1 MSKLQKRVNLRPEQ
15 YRNYAEQAKAAGLG
29 LFVSSFEIL
38 GAWGAYSP
46 LAMPIH
52 EDVTD
57 ANTKRD
63 ERMQIGLAASIDLAR
78 LFEAGKARPELDWSA
93 LHPDE
98 VYPFIFHHELGHRL
112 DNFDAWEV
120 VLIEDDGVR
129 TTCQRVAGY
138 VNEVLADRFAWRHVR
153 PGEPVPLTEYGKRNE
168 ERLSKAMQLL
178 EVHGRR
184 TSSYS
189 VRPLAAGQYRCVPDS
204 MLATTELAAF
214 VGPEVDKQLLA
225 ERTRY
230 HQQARRFSPA

>member
-1 MSKLQKRVNLRPEQ
+1 MSKHPQRINLRPEQ
-15 YRNYAEQAKAAGLG
+15 YQAYADKAKAAGLG
-29 LFVSSFEIL
+29 LFVSSFDIL
-38 GAWGAYSP
+38 GAWGAFSP

-52 EDVTD
+52 DDVTD

-63 ERMQIGLAASIDLAR
+63 EQMQIGLAASIDIAR
-78 LFEAGKARPELDWSA
+78 FYAAGKARPELDWTA

-98 VYPFIFHHELGHRL
+98 VYPFLLHHELGHRL

-129 TTCQRVAGY
+129 TTCKRVAGY
-138 VNEVLADRFAWRHVR
+138 VNEVLADRFAWSQVR

-168 ERLSKAMQLL
+168 ERLLKAIQLL

-189 VRPLAAGQYRCVPDS
+189 VRQLAAGQYRCVPDS

-214 VGPEVDKQLLA
+214 VGPKVDRQLLS

-230 HQQARRFSPA
+230 HQQTSRFSLT